1 MARANLPRPCLMLV
15 TEPMERS
22 RLVDVVREAVAGGVN
37 IVQLRDK
44 TAKGPELLDTA
55 FALKEGIGDCP
66 LLVNMRP
73 TIASHADLAGV
84 HLPGNGLRI
93 DTVRAIIGPDRLIG
107 RSIHGSSDP
116 VAAGGDGADYLIVG
130 TVFAS
135 RSHEDIFPAG
145 TDAIRHVR
153 EALQQWFASDLRT
166 DPSNWGT
173 ELLFASGGRRVPPG
187 CAGRVPFGC
196 AGSFI
201 DPARLD
207 VISDSCLFVSAR
219 RDRRESKNPRA
230 ANLPIIAIG
239 GITSE
244 NCEECLAAGASG
256 VAVLSGILHAADPRA
271 AARKYW
277 ERLIAYSAG

>member
-37 IVQLRDK
+37 VVQLRDK
-44 TAKGPELLDTA
+44 TAKESELLDTA
-55 FALKEGIGDCP
+55 LALKACLGDCP
-66 LLVNMRP
+66 LLVNTHP
-73 TIASHADLAGV
+73 TVATHADLAGV

-93 DTVRAIIGPDRLIG
+93 DPVRAIIGPDRLIG
-107 RSIHGSSDP
+107 RSVHSSDEAI
-116 VAAGGDGADYLIVG
+116 VAERDGADYLILG

-135 RSHEDIFPAG
+135 GSHEDILPAG
-145 TDAIRHVR
+145 SDAIRHVR
-153 EALQQWFASDLRT
+153 EALQQWFASD
-166 DPSNWGT
+166 
-173 ELLFASGGRRVPPG
+173 
-187 CAGRVPFGC
+187 
-196 AGSFI
+196 
-201 DPARLD
+201 
-207 VISDSCLFVSAR
+207 R
-219 RDRRESKNPRA
+219 RDIRERKNPRA

-256 VAVLSGILHAADPRA
+256 VAVLSGILYAADPRT

-277 ERLIAYSAG
+277 ERLNAYSAG